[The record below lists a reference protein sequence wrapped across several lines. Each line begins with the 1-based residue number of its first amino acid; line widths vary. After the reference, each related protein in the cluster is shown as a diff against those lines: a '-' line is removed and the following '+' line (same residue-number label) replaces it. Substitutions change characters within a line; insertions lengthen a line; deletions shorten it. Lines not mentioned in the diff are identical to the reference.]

1 MQPVTPKRPFL
12 RICTLRRTLPTGGTP
27 TRDKSCNADCHPLP
41 EQGTQCPDRSDADRD
56 QQAHSAR
63 RVRKQRDNELQAEQ
77 DPQYSDTEPEEPAAE
92 EERAKTPEYVSA
104 RSGGWYELT
113 KHG

>member
-1 MQPVTPKRPFL
+1 
-12 RICTLRRTLPTGGTP
+12 
-27 TRDKSCNADCHPLP
+27 
-41 EQGTQCPDRSDADRD
+41 
-56 QQAHSAR
+56 
-63 RVRKQRDNELQAEQ
+63 VRKQRDNELQAEQ

-104 RSGGWYELT
+104 RSGGWYEVT